1 LTILSYGVSIV
12 NMIIGFRS
20 KETEKIWNG
29 YTSLKLPIDIQNP
42 ARKKLRMLNNAHDL
56 NDLRIPPNNR
66 LESLKGDREGLHSI
80 RINSQWRICFQWQN
94 GNALNVEIVDY
105 H

>member
-1 LTILSYGVSIV
+1 MTILTLRVTILC
-12 NMIIGFRS
+12 MIIGFKS
-20 KETEKIWNG
+20 KETEKKWNG
-29 YTSLKLPIDIQNP
+29 NTSLKLPIDIQNT
-42 ARKKLRMLNNAHDL
+42 ARKKLRILNNAQDL

-66 LESLKGDREGLHSI
+66 LESLKGNREGLYSI

>member
-1 LTILSYGVSIV
+1 MTILTQGVSIIYV
-12 NMIIGFRS
+12 IEGFRS

-29 YTSLKLPIDIQNP
+29 HTSLKLPRDIQNP
-42 ARKKLRMLNNAHDL
+42 ARKKLRMLNNAQDL
-56 NDLRIPPNNR
+56 NDLKIPPNNR
-66 LESLKGDREGLHSI
+66 LESLKGDRGGLYSI